1 MCMFLYARLPFMM
14 SRLIK
19 SRYRFLNGSRFPY
32 TRRQK
37 MNEMTYI
44 QFFIQIHDEMLVP
57 NLKRI
62 FRYYQKIISIIIG
75 VRRWYF
81 FVGPSCHLKFWNSS
95 KLFLSTVAWQ
105 TFKSLLKFRNLIFSR
120 ILPFVSLVICMDSKG
135 YLKYCISIFSRR
147 KRKRE
152 PISYYPDKAVS

>member
-1 MCMFLYARLPFMM
+1 MCMFLCTRLTFMM

-19 SRYRFLNGSRFPY
+19 SKYMFLNGSRFPY

-44 QFFIQIHDEMLVP
+44 QFFIQ
-57 NLKRI
+57 I

-95 KLFLSTVAWQ
+95 KLFLSTIAWQ

>member
-1 MCMFLYARLPFMM
+1 MCMFLCTRLTFMM

-19 SRYRFLNGSRFPY
+19 SKYMFLNGSRFPY

-44 QFFIQIHDEMLVP
+44 QFFIQI
-57 NLKRI
+57 
-62 FRYYQKIISIIIG
+62 FRYYHKIISIIIG
-75 VRRWYF
+75 IRRWYF

-95 KLFLSTVAWQ
+95 KLFLSTIAWQ

>member
-1 MCMFLYARLPFMM
+1 MCMFLCTRLTFMM

-19 SRYRFLNGSRFPY
+19 SKYMFLNGSRFPY

-44 QFFIQIHDEMLVP
+44 QFFIQ
-57 NLKRI
+57 I

>member
-1 MCMFLYARLPFMM
+1 MM

-19 SRYRFLNGSRFPY
+19 SKYSFLTGSRFPY

-37 MNEMTYI
+37 MNEMSYI
-44 QFFIQIHDEMLVP
+44 PFFNQIHHGMLVR
-57 NLKRI
+57 NVKRILHI
-62 FRYYQKIISIIIG
+62 FRYTNESIIMGI
-75 VRRWYF
+75 RICYF

-95 KLFLSTVAWQ
+95 KLFLSTIAWQ